1 MKVDSVAVGVAVAC
15 RSSPHATGAVRV
27 CLLRVHPYRGGI
39 AEIGHCGDYRFLMAR
54 QCTRQGCVHPATV
67 TLTYQYARSQVWLDN
82 LSPERD
88 PHSYDMC
95 EQHAN
100 RLTPPSGWH
109 LEDRRQRVHIYGAGR
124 LAG

>member
-1 MKVDSVAVGVAVAC
+1 MLRAQYACISSGWPDIEVA
-15 RSSPHATGAVRV
+15 SPKLVTVLTTV
-27 CLLRVHPYRGGI
+27 CH
-39 AEIGHCGDYRFLMAR
+39 MAR

-95 EQHAN
+95 DQHAN

-109 LEDRRQRVHIYGAGR
+109 LEDRRQRVHIYGASR